1 MANERR
7 QSGVPQCFRLVMD
20 SDCSS
25 LTSSCGVRSPLARS
39 CCCYPCSLHS
49 HRRKC
54 ALSASFIPW
63 MPASAGGV
71 SSCLAPRIMLVGH
84 REMPGLSSTW
94 LLRGM
99 KEASEVLPEARD
111 ERLVA
116 SSLHQP
122 LTLLSKAH
130 LTRVFLCPSWDLLGF
145 RKWAGTQEAG
155 FSGSVVKKAATGVI

>member
-1 MANERR
+1 
-7 QSGVPQCFRLVMD
+7 
-20 SDCSS
+20 
-25 LTSSCGVRSPLARS
+25 
-39 CCCYPCSLHS
+39 
-49 HRRKC
+49 
-54 ALSASFIPW
+54 
-63 MPASAGGV
+63 
-71 SSCLAPRIMLVGH
+71 MLVGH

-155 FSGSVVKKAATGVI
+155 FSGSVVKKGATGVI